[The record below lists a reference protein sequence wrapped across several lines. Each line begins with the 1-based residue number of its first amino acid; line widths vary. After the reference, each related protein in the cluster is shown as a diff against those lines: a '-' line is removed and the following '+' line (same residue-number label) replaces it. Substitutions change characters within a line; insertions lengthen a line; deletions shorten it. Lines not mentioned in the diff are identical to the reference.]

1 MRAAL
6 LTLALLAVGLT
17 ATSDEPDRQPNAPAA
32 SPVMDEVEADR
43 LGRDAAGRVTRDGA
57 LFTGTLV
64 RHENGALVERSDY
77 ADGLRH
83 GPTERFYPAG
93 TPATSATYRAG
104 RRDGTARTWW
114 ADGTPRSEATY
125 HDGVAHGTARERHAS
140 GAPFKELQLVDGQE
154 EGLQRAWRENGALY
168 ANYEARDG
176 RTYGRK
182 RATLCYEL
190 NDEDFVVGP

>member
-1 MRAAL
+1 M
-6 LTLALLAVGLT
+6 V
-17 ATSDEPDRQPNAPAA
+17 AA
-32 SPVMDEVEADR
+32 SSPQIPSVLENVTSRDGGAHRVR
-43 LGRDAAGRVTRDGA
+43 GRYTTDAARGLRDGVA
-57 LFTGTLV
+57 Q
-64 RHENGALVERSDY
+64 
-77 ADGLRH
+77 
-83 GPTERFYPAG
+83 
-93 TPATSATYRAG
+93 
-104 RRDGTARTWW
+104 TWW

-125 HDGVAHGTARERHAS
+125 HDGVAHGTAREWYAS

-176 RTYGRK
+176 RTYGLK